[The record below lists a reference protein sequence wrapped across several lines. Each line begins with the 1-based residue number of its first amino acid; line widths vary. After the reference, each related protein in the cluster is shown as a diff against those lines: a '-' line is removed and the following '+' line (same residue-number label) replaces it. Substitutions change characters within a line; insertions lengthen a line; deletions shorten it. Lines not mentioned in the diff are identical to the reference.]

1 MLVVYVNYVQR
12 MENVADEIEN
22 NFNRADSLDE
32 IDNYFNDAIEKIQ
45 SIYWKACDDSRIR
58 VKELQKLEDLRRWC
72 CQDVRNAYSDYIY
85 SLENNVFAPDSIYD
99 I

>member
-12 MENVADEIEN
+12 MENVTDEIEN

-58 VKELQKLEDLRRWC
+58 VKELQKLEDLQRWC
-72 CQDVRNAYSDYIY
+72 CRDVRNAYNDYIY
-85 SLENNVFAPDSIYD
+85 NLENDIFAPDSIYD